1 MNKVYLILLLDRD
14 GVTICFLKAEFI
26 NLREFPSTGRGR
38 DTTSCLIYK
47 KIKTIIYLTR
57 YSTCYAS
64 FSPLTQ
70 YLSLLLFPFFP
81 VKNIKNN

>member
-1 MNKVYLILLLDRD
+1 MNKVYLILLLVRD

-57 YSTCYAS
+57 
-64 FSPLTQ
+64 
-70 YLSLLLFPFFP
+70 
-81 VKNIKNN
+81 